1 MQRISSISQVKAVKK
16 GCVLTIGNFDGV
28 HRGHQQILT
37 AAKQAAA
44 DRGAKLL
51 VMTFEP
57 HPLAIVRPEKAP
69 GILTPLALKEHLLS
83 ELGADYLFVAETTP
97 DLLAL
102 SAEQFVQKFL
112 IDGIRP
118 SLVVEGESF
127 KFGSGR
133 SGNIDTLQELAA
145 GSGFEAAVIMAEQV
159 ELSAGR
165 RVAVSSTL
173 IRNLL
178 AEGSV
183 ADAAI
188 ALGRPYRLI
197 ERVIRGRGKGRRLG
211 FPTANMKL
219 PEQVIPAEGV
229 YAGHALIA
237 DTPEQ
242 LLAGRAIV
250 PAALSIGTSAT
261 YGDTQ
266 SLLIEAHLLVENVGE
281 LYGKH
286 IAMDFIQ
293 QIRPQQK
300 FDTESALA
308 AQIAEDCKEVKRVLA
323 TRKSESSIFDWK

>member
-1 MQRISSISQVKAVKK
+1 MQKISSILQVKTVEK

-57 HPLAIVRPEKAP
+57 HPLAVVRPEIAP
-69 GILTPLALKEHLLS
+69 GILTPLALKEHLIG
-83 ELGADYLFVAETTP
+83 EFGADYLFVIESTP
-97 DLLAL
+97 ELLAL
-102 SAEQFVQKFL
+102 SARDFVQRFL
-112 IDGIRP
+112 IDSVRP
-118 SLVVEGESF
+118 SLVVEGEGF
-127 KFGSGR
+127 NFGSAR
-133 SGNIDTLQELAA
+133 SGNINTLQRLAA
-145 GSGFEAAVIMAEQV
+145 ANGFEVAVIIAEQV
-159 ELSAGR
+159 ELSAGQSIT
-165 RVAVSSTL
+165 VSST
-173 IRNLL
+173 IVRDLL

-183 ADAAI
+183 ADAAT
-188 ALGRPYRLI
+188 ALGRPYRLMGKI
-197 ERVIRGRGKGRRLG
+197 SRGRGKGRRLG

-219 PEQVIPAEGV
+219 PKQVIPAQGV

-242 LLAGRAIV
+242 ILAGRANV

-281 LYGKH
+281 LYNKY
-286 IAMDFIQ
+286 IAMDFVQ
-293 QIRPQQK
+293 QLRPQKK
-300 FDTESALA
+300 FETESALA
-308 AQIAEDCKEVKRVLA
+308 TQIAKDCKEARGMLADYEVRGVK
-323 TRKSESSIFDWK
+323 S

>member
-1 MQRISSISQVKAVKK
+1 MQRMASISQVKKVEK

-28 HRGHQQILT
+28 HRGHQQILA

-69 GILTPLALKEHLLS
+69 GILTPLALKEHLIS
-83 ELGADYLFVAETTP
+83 EFGADCLFVVESTP
-97 DLLAL
+97 ELLSL
-102 SAEQFVQKFL
+102 SARDFVQRFL
-112 IDGIRP
+112 MEGVRP
-118 SLVVEGESF
+118 SLVVEGEGF
-127 KFGSGR
+127 NFGSER
-133 SGNIDTLQELAA
+133 RGNIKTLQELAA
-145 GSGFEAAVIMAEQV
+145 AGGFEAAGIIAEQV

-165 RVAVSSTL
+165 RVAISSTL

-178 AEGSV
+178 AEGGV
-183 ADAAI
+183 ADAAT

-197 ERVIRGRGKGRRLG
+197 ETIIRGRGKGRRLG

-219 PEQVIPAEGV
+219 PKQVIPAQGV
-229 YAGHALIA
+229 YAGRVLIA
-237 DTPEQ
+237 DTPKQ
-242 LLAGRAIV
+242 LLAGRASV

-266 SLLIEAHLLVENVGE
+266 SLLIEAHLLVESVGE
-281 LYGKH
+281 LYNKH

-293 QIRPQQK
+293 QIRPQEK
-300 FDTESALA
+300 FDTEPALA

-323 TRKSESSIFDWK
+323 THRSG